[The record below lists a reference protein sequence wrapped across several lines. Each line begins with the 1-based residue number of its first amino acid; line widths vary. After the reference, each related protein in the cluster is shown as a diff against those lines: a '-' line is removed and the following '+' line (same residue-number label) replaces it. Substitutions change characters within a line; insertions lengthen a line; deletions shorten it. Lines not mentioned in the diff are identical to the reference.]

1 MAPPTPP
8 SDDDEAPDGLG
19 DRQESRTRCKS
30 SLAQALSRLKDLENG
45 TTLGRKMS
53 LAVARKRVETSAAVK
68 RLRSRTSF
76 FGAGT
81 DDVIGKRKMLVNIRE
96 ALKDHVFDVD
106 GEEFQVALSP
116 RAQKAVLALCILS
129 AVMVAAGSMLPSFEI
144 EITGLVGI
152 AEDFY
157 QGSGSNV
164 KQYSMW
170 TIAFVV
176 FEQAQYCH
184 HPQEALGVGFM
195 GVVYLL
201 VSFFIPVIQ
210 LLSLAVMWYRP
221 MTLKTQTH
229 FLLFEILS
237 AWSTVEVF
245 IVGIVALF
253 ELTSVSGFMA
263 DAIEQCGPIKN
274 VLKDYLVP
282 LDIMDLDQAQCF
294 SVLTRLRFGVYVL
307 IGAAF
312 MANIACQIVLR
323 LAEASLESREDRIKG
338 RKVEEELANG
348 CGRFLVSKFNGMFQC
363 CLIRIARDPSLRTE
377 RSINALRRRS
387 RKLSSNSYHVLPSP
401 LDGGHT
407 VPPRWRMPSVRV
419 QGRGW

>member
-1 MAPPTPP
+1 MQELVGT
-8 SDDDEAPDGLG
+8 SLESIERLGERYDVGTDD
-19 DRQESRTRCKS
+19 
-30 SLAQALSRLKDLENG
+30 
-45 TTLGRKMS
+45 

-116 RAQKAVLALCILS
+116 RAQNAVLTLCILS
-129 AVMVAAGSMLPSFEI
+129 AVMVAVGSILPSFEI
-144 EITGLVGI
+144 EVTGLVGI

-184 HPQEALGVGFM
+184 HPQEALGVDL

-221 MTLKTQTH
+221 MTLKTQKH
-229 FLLFEILS
+229 IFFVNEILS

-245 IVGIVALF
+245 IVGIVAALF
-253 ELTSVSGFMA
+253 ELTSVSGSMA
-263 DAIEQCGPIKN
+263 DAIEQCGPIK
-274 VLKDYLVP
+274 
-282 LDIMDLDQAQCF
+282 MF
-294 SVLTRLRFGVYVL
+294 SKITSCRWTSW
-307 IGAAF
+307 I
-312 MANIACQIVLR
+312 
-323 LAEASLESREDRIKG
+323 
-338 RKVEEELANG
+338 
-348 CGRFLVSKFNGMFQC
+348 
-363 CLIRIARDPSLRTE
+363 LIRL
-377 RSINALRRRS
+377 N
-387 RKLSSNSYHVLPSP
+387 V
-401 LDGGHT
+401 
-407 VPPRWRMPSVRV
+407 SVC
-419 QGRGW
+419 